1 MKKFFF
7 VLLLTISSYSQN
19 LNFIDLQNIPAEYHS
34 LLTTTV
40 FNNKIIINCGT
51 GSDNGEYYTYDFLF
65 QYDTELNTWSTI
77 IPDNELA
84 DKRYANGEVIGN
96 SLYLFNGSNSFT
108 GEQNNLVEIV
118 NLETNEV
125 TYGAENPLSRNEAG
139 SASDGSNIFVFGGE
153 TSNDTYT
160 NKLYSYNISS
170 DVWTMLADMPTPQTT
185 RGEIINDK
193 IYVIGG
199 YNGSVSNIID
209 IYNIENNEWESQFIM
224 PDGVSANSLAV
235 HNDLIFIIGDY
246 IDLDRINYFDT
257 SNEVFISV
265 DNNMIGRRHS
275 DAEVID
281 NNIYLIGGNQT
292 ASPNDGGWLNS
303 LQKASLND
311 VLSTATINLTSEVII
326 LPNPT
331 TDFIKIKTISFSKYI
346 YNIYDVTGKRVLWGE
361 NENDKYL
368 SITNLSN
375 GIYYFEV
382 IFENF
387 SKTFKIIKE

>member
-139 SASDGSNIFVFGGE
+139 SASVE
-153 TSNDTYT
+153 
-160 NKLYSYNISS
+160 K
-170 DVWTMLADMPTPQTT
+170 V
-185 RGEIINDK
+185 
-193 IYVIGG
+193 
-199 YNGSVSNIID
+199 
-209 IYNIENNEWESQFIM
+209 
-224 PDGVSANSLAV
+224 
-235 HNDLIFIIGDY
+235 
-246 IDLDRINYFDT
+246 
-257 SNEVFISV
+257 
-265 DNNMIGRRHS
+265 
-275 DAEVID
+275 
-281 NNIYLIGGNQT
+281 
-292 ASPNDGGWLNS
+292 
-303 LQKASLND
+303 
-311 VLSTATINLTSEVII
+311 
-326 LPNPT
+326 
-331 TDFIKIKTISFSKYI
+331 
-346 YNIYDVTGKRVLWGE
+346 
-361 NENDKYL
+361 
-368 SITNLSN
+368 
-375 GIYYFEV
+375 
-382 IFENF
+382 
-387 SKTFKIIKE
+387 

>member
-153 TSNDTYT
+153 TSNDTCT

-170 DVWTMLADMPTPQTT
+170 DVWTMLDDMPTPQTT

-311 VLSTATINLTSEVII
+311 ILSTATINLTSEVII

-375 GIYYFEV
+375 GTYYFEV
-382 IFENF
+382 VFENF